1 MNSIKVFIPLIME
14 LLKIGIGAAAFS
26 KMDPD
31 PFGME
36 FKL

>member
-14 LLKIGIGAAAFS
+14 LLGAGAAAFNQT
-26 KMDPD
+26 DPD
-31 PFGME
+31 PAGME